1 MDTKNALLLLAKL
14 GNSEKVLEI
23 AKSYVADM
31 LSAYHNVEEYALM
44 KDGTVTPFA
53 NIDEFADL
61 RKNVAKIEAA
71 TTVIDEF
78 FMIEEDIEKL
88 RNYAAMG
95 MLVFYEEPVEEVTEV
110 KVEETKPELKAE
122 AKPAKE
128 MPKFET
134 PKAEPKKE
142 AKAEEPKKTSSV
154 PEFSS
159 AYKVTT
165 AKPESKPVQEQPE
178 EEEKSDFVGITKID
192 TEDSVKAMVGYAEGD
207 NYENPY
213 ECVYEDDIIPD
224 DAIPT
229 AIKLFDGP
237 PKTEPDDILAE
248 AKMVIEEGKNYIF
261 TGCNPSAYLNK
272 RFEYYRIKY
281 ALKNIEDGGEPEPE
295 VEIIK
300 GELDKIRE
308 FEKRNTLLSIQLVE
322 YDMAL
327 VEKVYGLLKEFDEKL
342 YPPEAL
348 PNIDRLRELMD
359 SLSDYDEKASLLT
372 KFYKFDVMNFL
383 KTVYNS
389 CKGLELDKNKRL
401 AAEKDRLEKESFD
414 EIMALEKEYYASK
427 QGLKGKLLGSGAKN
441 SYTTKKKELEDKMNK
456 QLDELQKEITEI
468 VEKDTKMVGK
478 NMKLYARID
487 NLLKNN
493 VLCFKTK

>member
-53 NIDEFADL
+53 NIDEFAAL
-61 RKNVAKIEAA
+61 RRNVAKIENA

-78 FMIEEDIEKL
+78 FMIEEDIAKL
-88 RNYAAMG
+88 REYASMG

-110 KVEETKPELKAE
+110 KVEEPVKEIKPEQKVE
-122 AKPAKE
+122 SKPKSAMG
-128 MPKFET
+128 MPSFGEPKTET
-134 PKAEPKKE
+134 PKAKQTEPVTDEAPKE
-142 AKAEEPKKTSSV
+142 G
-154 PEFSS
+154 
-159 AYKVTT
+159 
-165 AKPESKPVQEQPE
+165 
-178 EEEKSDFVGITKID
+178 FVGITKID

-213 ECVYEDDIIPD
+213 ECVYEDDIMPD
-224 DAIPT
+224 DAVPASIT
-229 AIKLFDGP
+229 LFDGP
-237 PKTEPDDILAE
+237 PKTTAEDIIAE
-248 AKMVIEEGKNYIF
+248 AKMVMDEGKNYIF

-281 ALKNIEDGGEPEPE
+281 ALKNIDDGGEPEPE
-295 VEIIK
+295 IEIIK
-300 GELDKIRE
+300 SELDKIRD
-308 FEKRNTLLSIQLVE
+308 FEKRNALLSIQLVE
-322 YDMAL
+322 CDMAL

-372 KFYKFDVMNFL
+372 RFYKFDVMSFL

-389 CKGLELDKNKRL
+389 CANLELDKNKRL

-427 QGLKGKLLGSGAKN
+427 QGLKGKLLGGSAKN
-441 SYTTKKKELEDKMNK
+441 SYASKKKELEEKMNNE
-456 QLDELQKEITEI
+456 LDELQKEITEI

-487 NLLKNN
+487 NILKNN

>member
-14 GNSEKVLEI
+14 NGNGEKVLEI

-53 NIDEFADL
+53 SIDEFAAL
-61 RKNVAKIEAA
+61 RSNVAKIEAA

-78 FMIEEDIEKL
+78 FMIEDDIAKL
-88 RNYAAMG
+88 REYSNMG

-110 KVEETKPELKAE
+110 KVEEPVPVKPVKDKPKAE
-122 AKPAKE
+122 APKFADMPEFADNYVSTPEEKPAD
-128 MPKFET
+128 
-134 PKAEPKKE
+134 
-142 AKAEEPKKTSSV
+142 
-154 PEFSS
+154 PE
-159 AYKVTT
+159 
-165 AKPESKPVQEQPE
+165 PVQEAPHKDE
-178 EEEKSDFVGITKID
+178 FVGITKID
-192 TEDSVKAMVGYAEGD
+192 TEDSVKAMVGYAEGN

-213 ECVYEDDIIPD
+213 ECVYEDDIMPEE
-224 DAIPT
+224 AVPT
-229 AIKLFDGP
+229 AITLFNGP
-237 PKTEPDDILAE
+237 AKTSDEDVIAE
-248 AKMVIEEGKNYIF
+248 ARMVIEEGKNYIF

-281 ALKNIEDGGEPEPE
+281 ALKNIDDGGEPEPE
-295 VEIIK
+295 IEIIK
-300 GELDKIRE
+300 SELGKIRE
-308 FEKRNTLLSIQLVE
+308 FENRNSLISIQLVE

-372 KFYKFDVMNFL
+372 RFYKFDVINFL

-389 CKGLELDKNKRL
+389 CANLELDKNKRL

-427 QGLKGKLLGSGAKN
+427 QGLKGKLLGGSAKS
-441 SYTTKKKELEDKMNK
+441 SYAAKKKELEDKMNRE
-456 QLDELQKEITEI
+456 LDELQKEITEI
-468 VEKDTKMVGK
+468 VESDTKMVGK

-487 NLLKNN
+487 NILKNN
-493 VLCFKTK
+493 VLCFKVK